1 MRNIHLNILFNNF
14 IKCCLWHFLNVLNCC
29 LKIHHWCKSKITL
42 CNVYRSYFSG
52 KIIDSLPHLKGAPGR
67 LDLAGRLANGA
78 AVYVDYAHT
87 PDALENVLKTM
98 RHHTAGKLWV
108 VFGCGGDRDKLKRPI
123 MGRIVREL
131 ADRAV
136 VTDDN
141 PRTED
146 AAEIRR
152 QILCECP
159 DAAEIGDRVEAINY
173 AVSRLEKGDM
183 LVIAGKGH
191 ENGQKIG
198 DRIIPMNDL
207 EEAAKAIARLSR

>member
-1 MRNIHLNILFNNF
+1 MRCRHGD
-14 IKCCLWHFLNVLNCC
+14 CHAW
-29 LKIHHWCKSKITL
+29 
-42 CNVYRSYFSG
+42 FSG

-67 LDLAGRLANGA
+67 LDLAGRLTNGA
-78 AVYVDYAHT
+78 AVYIDYAHT

-123 MGRIVREL
+123 MGRIAREL